1 MKEFR
6 HDSIRKILIRS
17 VNWIG
22 DAVMTTPA
30 ISVIREHFPH
40 AEITI
45 LANAM
50 VSQLFLHHPGIDS
63 IITFDRQERHRGVA
77 GRMRLA
83 AELKKHAFDL
93 AIILPNSFDSALVPW
108 LAGIPNRIGK
118 CSDGRTLLLNGR
130 YKAAQGAPSRHEVEY
145 YLNLMD
151 CFGITG
157 SCTQPHLFITSEEED
172 RASALLAEQG
182 IQPDDFVLGINP
194 GASYGSAKRWYPDRF
209 AQVARRLADEWSAK
223 VVIFG
228 GPGEAAI
235 AADIEGCLEGAA
247 VNVAGKTSVRELM
260 ALIRRCNFFITNDS
274 GPMHIAAAFDVPLVA
289 IFGSTDHT
297 GTSPYNSKAIV
308 VRNDVECAPCKLREC
323 PTDHRCMTSVTE
335 ESVVSA
341 ALELAG
347 KLQRQGDVRLFT
359 TKSIRIN

>member
-1 MKEFR
+1 MRDTVKEFR
-6 HDSIRKILIRS
+6 HDSIRKVLIRS

-30 ISVIREHFPH
+30 INVIREHFPH

-45 LANAM
+45 LANAL
-50 VSQLFLHHPGIDS
+50 VSQLFALHPGIDS
-63 IITFDRQERHRGVA
+63 VITFDRQGKHHGVF
-77 GRMRLA
+77 GRLLLA
-83 AELKKHAFDL
+83 AELRKHAFDL

-118 CSDGRTLLLNGR
+118 CSDGRTLLLSGR
-130 YKAAQGAPSRHEVEY
+130 YEVATEAPPCHEVEY
-145 YLNLMD
+145 YLNLMKY
-151 CFGITG
+151 FGITG
-157 SCTQPHLFITSEEED
+157 NCTQPHLFITSEEEN
-172 RASALLAEQG
+172 RASAALAEYG

-209 AQVARRLADEWSAK
+209 AQVARLLADEWSAK

-235 AADIEGCLEGAA
+235 AADIESRLEGTA
-247 VNVAGKTSVRELM
+247 VNGAGKTTMRELM
-260 ALIRRCNFFITNDS
+260 ALIKRCNFFITNDS

-297 GTSPYNSKAIV
+297 GTSPYSSKAVV
-308 VRNDVECAPCKLREC
+308 VRKEVECAPCKLREC
-323 PTDHRCMTSVTE
+323 PTDHRCMTAVTVE
-335 ESVVSA
+335 DVVGA
-341 ALELAG
+341 A
-347 KLQRQGDVRLFT
+347 RQLYFENFKRKQL
-359 TKSIRIN
+359 

>member
-1 MKEFR
+1 LKQFQ

-45 LANAM
+45 LANAL
-50 VSQLFLHHPGIDS
+50 VSQLFLQHPGIDN
-63 IITFDRQERHRGVA
+63 IITFDRQVKHHGVA
-77 GRMRLA
+77 GRLRLA
-83 AELKKHAFDL
+83 AELRKHAFDL
-93 AIILPNSFDSALVPW
+93 AVILPNSFGSALVPW

-118 CSDGRTLLLNGR
+118 CSDGRTFMLSGR
-130 YKAAQGAPSRHEVEY
+130 YKVAKGVAPCHEVEY
-145 YLNLMD
+145 YLNLMKH
-151 CFGITG
+151 FGITG
-157 SCTQPHLFITSEEED
+157 SCTRPHLYITPDEED
-172 RASALLAEQG
+172 RASATLSEYG
-182 IQPDDFVLGINP
+182 IQPNVFVLGINP

-235 AADIEGCLEGAA
+235 AADIESRLEGTA
-247 VNVAGKTSVRELM
+247 VNVAGKTTMRELM
-260 ALIRRCNFFITNDS
+260 ALIKRCNFFITNDS

-297 GTSPYNSKAIV
+297 GTSPYNGKAVV
-308 VRNDVECAPCKLREC
+308 VRSEAECAPCKLREC
-323 PTDHRCMTSVTE
+323 PTDHRCMTAVTVDD
-335 ESVVSA
+335 VVTSA
-341 ALELAG
+341 NTLTHTL
-347 KLQRQGDVRLFT
+347 
-359 TKSIRIN
+359 RITDEHN